1 MVQNKNKWTPP
12 FAACKEGGGGSEAP
26 PFAASLV
33 RKEGGGRFTSPPWG
47 MMFTNGR
54 TIHLCQSTPQGPHTT
69 LNLGVEGGRVSCH
82 DSFWDGCFFLKNRG
96 DNFWEAMFREDNK
109 HTKINTALPM
119 AVRQHLPIVHSSY

>member
-12 FAACKEGGGGSEAP
+12 LLPARRGEGVVKP
-26 PFAASLV
+26 PPLLRLSCA
-33 RKEGGGRFTSPPWG
+33 RRGGGRFTSPPWG

-109 HTKINTALPM
+109 HRKIHTALPM
-119 AVRQHLPIVHSSY
+119 AVRQHLPMVHSSY